1 MAKYQTARTGKKVIT
16 RKDVGK
22 YISLLTDF
30 GFKRVFGTK
39 ELMLKFLNT
48 ILDIE
53 GGILDLQY
61 GNPEKVGI
69 IKTER
74 KAIFDLYCITGNNEH
89 IIVEIQCASQVFFK
103 DRSIF
108 YASRMINSLS
118 KKGKDW
124 NYELPRIF
132 SINIL
137 DFTFEEALIP
147 LGIKIQR
154 KDKNKYFSIV
164 QLIDRDTGDLFYD
177 KLTLVYIELP
187 CFTKELEEVKTIFEQ
202 WIFII
207 KNLHKLEDLPKK
219 FSKNKIFKLLFEIA
233 KVAKMTT
240 EEYNKYLKDLD
251 DMNLV
256 KNEIRTLQNFISE
269 RDNVI
274 TQKDITI
281 AQKDI
286 TIIQHINTIAQ
297 KDNALAAMEKE
308 VEELRRQL
316 GLKTQKV

>member
-1 MAKYQTARTGKKVIT
+1 MAKSKTARTGKTEIT

-39 ELMLKFLNT
+39 ELMLKFLNS

-53 GGILDLQY
+53 GGIIDLQY

-154 KDKNKYFSIV
+154 KDENKYFSIV

-233 KVAKMTT
+233 QLANMTT
-240 EEYNKYLKDLD
+240 KEYNKYLKDLD

-256 KNEIRTLQNFISE
+256 TNEIRFRDNEIQF

-274 TQKDITI
+274 AKEREAHQRTRLEM
-281 AQKDI
+281 
-286 TIIQHINTIAQ
+286 AQ
-297 KDNALAAMEKE
+297 KDNIIAEYERRYGVLKE
-308 VEELRRQL
+308 N
-316 GLKTQKV
+316 